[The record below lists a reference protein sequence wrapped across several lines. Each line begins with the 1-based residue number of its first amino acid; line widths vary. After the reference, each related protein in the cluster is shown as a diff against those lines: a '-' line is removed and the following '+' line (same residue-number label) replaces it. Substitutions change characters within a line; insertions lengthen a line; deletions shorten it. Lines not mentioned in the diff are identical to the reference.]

1 MQGIL
6 RQKKRESV
14 MKKPQLC
21 FALSVSIALAQAPM
35 LPGLA
40 APASG
45 SIWQKMSGSTKT
57 VAAQPAKAKTAV
69 VKTRQ
74 AAQPAVQ
81 ARVQPVAA
89 DGQAMLF
96 LLKGKGASASAPV
109 PGAALTIHPQVE
121 TPAVAAETSTATEAA
136 SDVVAGAPEVKQE
149 RTSEIPVPEIAN
161 NDAPQTTGQNVLS
174 NMSPDA
180 LIAQGSDAPVV
191 ATPIPPVVT
200 GTIDME
206 EFKSTNI
213 IDLKVSQSR
222 TFKSRNKIVRTSI
235 SDPSIAEPVVVAE
248 NQIVLLGKSP
258 GGATMVLWDDAG
270 NSIAVDLRV
279 NRDYSQLQSTLR
291 EIDPRIVVKA
301 FSVGG
306 SDRTLLLGDVDHAE
320 SIIRAFMAA
329 NAFMDDRGMI
339 IQVANSR
346 LINQR
351 VGEQGIAGGG
361 ATGGQA
367 GQLAQLSSVDKYTF
381 FANLNNNITRAQYIT
396 SDGGRVTSFV
406 KVRKVPLIV
415 LHCSFMEMNS
425 TAARALAMQL
435 GVNFGTNT
443 FAFGIGGNPLAN
455 QNQIAS
461 NPGITTQILTSQ
473 PVVGPGG
480 VGTVGAA
487 QAGYGVS
494 PVFFNSGS
502 VYGVSPYAGT
512 GTPLTNFN
520 TSGIGLGILNGVPTL
535 LSQAVLLGSP
545 GSTSFAQAFNGLA
558 NLFQLTSNLPTNQK
572 TRVSFN
578 PTVQGIITQSRAR
591 VLTEPTLVTISGE
604 RASFLAGGEIPI
616 LQSIATAGTSQFSVT
631 FEPFGIRL
639 NMIPVLMEN
648 GNINLEVAPEERLIS
663 NQPGLAL
670 TFVGGQGS
678 IPAFTTRKA
687 QTIVEMKPGQE
698 LFISGLIS
706 ANTGRQITKTPVL
719 GEVPVLGAL
728 YRSKAFTK
736 NESELVVAVRPEIIL
751 PGTPGQLKLPEEVGR
766 VEGPRDVNMFQVEPT
781 VIDERH
787 YTSGRSERRQKTSPT
802 LPEGAPIP
810 DSQ

>member
-1 MQGIL
+1 
-6 RQKKRESV
+6 

-21 FALSVSIALAQAPM
+21 FALSVSLALAQAPM

-45 SIWQKMSGSTKT
+45 NIWQKMSGSAQP
-57 VAAQPAKAKTAV
+57 VAAQPAKAKKTI
-69 VKTRQ
+69 VKTKQ
-74 AAQPAVQ
+74 TAKPIVQ
-81 ARVQPVAA
+81 AQVQPVAA

-96 LLKGKGASASAPV
+96 MLKGKGASASAPA

-121 TPAVAAETSTATEAA
+121 APTVAAEATTEAA
-136 SDVVAGAPEVKQE
+136 GDAVAGIPEQ
-149 RTSEIPVPEIAN
+149 RTQEIPTPEMSSTE
-161 NDAPQTTGQNVLS
+161 APQVSNTNALS
-174 NMSPDA
+174 NMSPDT
-180 LIAQGSDAPVV
+180 LIAQGTDAPVV

-270 NSIAVDLRV
+270 NSVAVDLRV
-279 NRDYSQLQSTLR
+279 TRDYSQLQATLR

-320 SIIRAFMAA
+320 SIIRAFTAA

-346 LINQR
+346 LINAR
-351 VGEQGIAGGG
+351 IGEQGTGSAA

-367 GQLAQLSSVDKYTF
+367 GQLAQLSSVDRYTF
-381 FANLNNNITRAQYIT
+381 FPNLVNNIARAQYIT

-425 TAARALAMQL
+425 TAARALAIQL
-435 GVNFGTNT
+435 GVNFSTNT
-443 FAFGIGGNPLAN
+443 FAFGIGGNPNAN
-455 QNQIAS
+455 QNAILS
-461 NPGITTQILTSQ
+461 NPGVTTNVITSATN
-473 PVVGPGG
+473 
-480 VGTVGAA
+480 A
-487 QAGYGVS
+487 QGIGLNQQSYAVS
-494 PVFFNSGS
+494 PVLFTTGTLLQNN
-502 VYGVSPYAGT
+502 PYAGT
-512 GTPLTNFN
+512 ATPLSTFN
-520 TSGIGLGILNGVPTL
+520 ISGIGQGILNGVPTL
-535 LSQAVLLGSP
+535 LSQAVLLGAP
-545 GSTSFAQAFNGLA
+545 GSTSFAQALNGLG
-558 NLFQLTSNLPTNQK
+558 NLFQGVSSFPTNQGTK
-572 TRVSFN
+572 VGIN
-578 PTVQGIITQSRAR
+578 PTIQGIITQSRAR
-591 VLTEPTLVTISGE
+591 ILTEPTLVTISGE

-670 TFVGGQGS
+670 QFINGTGS

-706 ANTGRQITKTPVL
+706 ANTGRQITKTPMI

-736 NESELVVAVRPEIIL
+736 NESELVVAVRPEVIL

>member
-1 MQGIL
+1 
-6 RQKKRESV
+6 
-14 MKKPQLC
+14 
-21 FALSVSIALAQAPM
+21 
-35 LPGLA
+35 
-40 APASG
+40 
-45 SIWQKMSGSTKT
+45 
-57 VAAQPAKAKTAV
+57 
-69 VKTRQ
+69 
-74 AAQPAVQ
+74 
-81 ARVQPVAA
+81 
-89 DGQAMLF
+89 
-96 LLKGKGASASAPV
+96 
-109 PGAALTIHPQVE
+109 
-121 TPAVAAETSTATEAA
+121 
-136 SDVVAGAPEVKQE
+136 
-149 RTSEIPVPEIAN
+149 
-161 NDAPQTTGQNVLS
+161 
-174 NMSPDA
+174 
-180 LIAQGSDAPVV
+180 
-191 ATPIPPVVT
+191 
-200 GTIDME
+200 
-206 EFKSTNI
+206 
-213 IDLKVSQSR
+213 
-222 TFKSRNKIVRTSI
+222 
-235 SDPSIAEPVVVAE
+235 
-248 NQIVLLGKSP
+248 
-258 GGATMVLWDDAG
+258 
-270 NSIAVDLRV
+270 
-279 NRDYSQLQSTLR
+279 
-291 EIDPRIVVKA
+291 
-301 FSVGG
+301 
-306 SDRTLLLGDVDHAE
+306 
-320 SIIRAFMAA
+320 MAA

-351 VGEQGIAGGG
+351 VGEQGIASGG

>member
-1 MQGIL
+1 
-6 RQKKRESV
+6 
-14 MKKPQLC
+14 MKTPQLC
-21 FALSVSIALAQAPM
+21 LALSVSMALAQAPM
-35 LPGLA
+35 LPGEA

-45 SIWQKMSGSTKT
+45 NIWQKMSGGS
-57 VAAQPAKAKTAV
+57 VAQSQPVKAKSV
-69 VKTRQ
+69 IVKTKATVKP
-74 AAQPAVQ
+74 AATKAV
-81 ARVQPVAA
+81 APIAA

-96 LLKGKGASASAPV
+96 LLKGKGTAASAPT
-109 PGAALTIHPQVE
+109 PGAALTIHPQVADQTEVVAAGNSEPATDAVAGLPEETTSKVAAQEPANEDAYSKASGTNSLSRISPDTLLAQSTE
-121 TPAVAAETSTATEAA
+121 TP
-136 SDVVAGAPEVKQE
+136 
-149 RTSEIPVPEIAN
+149 IN
-161 NDAPQTTGQNVLS
+161 
-174 NMSPDA
+174 
-180 LIAQGSDAPVV
+180 

-206 EFKSTNI
+206 EFKSTNV

-270 NSIAVDLRV
+270 NSVAVDLRV
-279 NRDYSQLQSTLR
+279 TRDYSQLQSTLR

-320 SIIRAFMAA
+320 SIIRAFSAA
-329 NAFMDDRGMI
+329 NAFMDDRGMV

-346 LINQR
+346 LLNAR
-351 VGEQGIAGGG
+351 VGEQSSSGGG
-361 ATGGQA
+361 AGVGGQT

-381 FANLNNNITRAQYIT
+381 FPNLNNNISRAQYIT

-415 LHCSFMEMNS
+415 LHVSFMEMNS
-425 TAARALAMQL
+425 TAARALGIML
-435 GVNFGTNT
+435 GVNMSTNT
-443 FAFGIGGNPLAN
+443 FAFGIGGSAQPT
-455 QNQIAS
+455 QNAIFS
-461 NPGITTQILTSQ
+461 NPGVTSTLITSV
-473 PVVGPGG
+473 PVNG
-480 VGTVGAA
+480 VGSA
-487 QAGYGVS
+487 QQAYAVS
-494 PVFFNSGS
+494 PVAFNTGTIFNN
-502 VYGVSPYAGT
+502 GGNLYAGT
-512 GTPLTNFN
+512 STPLTGFAVNG
-520 TSGIGLGILNGVPTL
+520 TGLGVLNSVPTL
-535 LSQAVLLGSP
+535 LNQSVLFGAP
-545 GSTSFAQAFNGLA
+545 GSTSFAQAISQLG
-558 NLFQLTSNLPTNQK
+558 NLFAGTSNFATNNK
-572 TRVSFN
+572 TRFGLN

-591 VLTEPTLVTISGE
+591 VLSEPTLVTISGE
-604 RASFLAGGEIPI
+604 RAAFLAGGEIPI

-663 NQPGLAL
+663 NDPSLSLRFTGAS
-670 TFVGGQGS
+670 GS

-706 ANTGRQITKTPVL
+706 ANTGRQITKTPAL

-736 NESELVVAVRPEIIL
+736 NESELVVAVRPEVIL

>member
-1 MQGIL
+1 
-6 RQKKRESV
+6 

-21 FALSVSIALAQAPM
+21 FALSVSLALAQAPM

-45 SIWQKMSGSTKT
+45 NIWQKMSGAKT
-57 VAAQPAKAKTAV
+57 VAAQPAKAKTTV
-69 VKTRQ
+69 VKARQ
-74 AAQPAVQ
+74 ASKPVVQ
-81 ARVQPVAA
+81 AQSIKPVDA

-96 LLKGKGASASAPV
+96 LLKGKGAAAAAPA
-109 PGAALTIHPQVE
+109 PGAALTIHPQVAD
-121 TPAVAAETSTATEAA
+121 TPAAAAETTAPA
-136 SDVVAGAPEVKQE
+136 SDMVADIPAESRTAEE
-149 RTSEIPVPEIAN
+149 RTSEIPTPEISSS
-161 NDAPQTTGQNVLS
+161 APQTLGDNAVTRL
-174 NMSPDA
+174 SPDA
-180 LIAQGSDAPVV
+180 LVAQGSDAPLV

-279 NRDYSQLQSTLR
+279 SRDYSQLQATLR

-339 IQVANSR
+339 IQAANSR
-346 LINQR
+346 LINAR
-351 VGEQGIAGGG
+351 VGEQAQGAAG
-361 ATGGQA
+361 AVGGQT
-367 GQLAQLSSVDKYTF
+367 GQLAQLSSVDKYTYF
-381 FANLNNNITRAQYIT
+381 PNLNNNIARAQYIT

-425 TAARALAMQL
+425 TAARALAIQL
-435 GVNFGTNT
+435 GINLSTNT
-443 FAFGIGGNPLAN
+443 FAFGIGGNTGTAN
-455 QNQIAS
+455 QNYVFS
-461 NPGITTQILTSQ
+461 NPGVTTTVVTST
-473 PVVGPGG
+473 PVTGPGG
-480 VGTVGAA
+480 VGTVGANQ
-487 QAGYGVS
+487 QAYAVS
-494 PVFFNSGS
+494 PVIFNTGNIIA
-502 VYGVSPYAGT
+502 GQPYTGT
-512 GTPLTNFN
+512 GSPLTGFTVN
-520 TSGIGLGILNGVPTL
+520 GIGQGILNQVPTL

-545 GSTSFAQAFNGLA
+545 GSTSFAQAFNGLG
-558 NLFQLTSNLPTNQK
+558 NLFQGISMFPTNQQ
-572 TRVSFN
+572 TRVGIN

-591 VLTEPTLVTISGE
+591 ILTEPTLVTVSGE
-604 RASFLAGGEIPI
+604 RAAFLAGGEIPI

-670 TFVGGQGS
+670 QFVGGQGS

-698 LFISGLIS
+698 LFI
-706 ANTGRQITKTPVL
+706 
-719 GEVPVLGAL
+719 
-728 YRSKAFTK
+728 
-736 NESELVVAVRPEIIL
+736 
-751 PGTPGQLKLPEEVGR
+751 
-766 VEGPRDVNMFQVEPT
+766 
-781 VIDERH
+781 
-787 YTSGRSERRQKTSPT
+787 
-802 LPEGAPIP
+802 
-810 DSQ
+810 

>member
-1 MQGIL
+1 
-6 RQKKRESV
+6 

-21 FALSVSIALAQAPM
+21 FALSVSLALAQAPM

-45 SIWQKMSGSTKT
+45 NIWQKMSGAKT
-57 VAAQPAKAKTAV
+57 VAAQPAKAKTTV
-69 VKTRQ
+69 VKARQ
-74 AAQPAVQ
+74 ASKPVVQ
-81 ARVQPVAA
+81 AQSVKPVDA

-96 LLKGKGASASAPV
+96 LLKGKGATAAAPA
-109 PGAALTIHPQVE
+109 PGAALTIHPQVAD
-121 TPAVAAETSTATEAA
+121 TPAAAAETTAPA
-136 SDVVAGAPEVKQE
+136 SDMVAEIPAESRTSE
-149 RTSEIPVPEIAN
+149 ARTSEIPTPEISST
-161 NDAPQTTGQNVLS
+161 APQTFGDNAVTRL
-174 NMSPDA
+174 SPDA
-180 LIAQGSDAPVV
+180 LVAQGTDSPVV

-279 NRDYSQLQSTLR
+279 SRDYSQLQATLR

-339 IQVANSR
+339 IQAANSR
-346 LINQR
+346 LINAR
-351 VGEQGIAGGG
+351 VGEIAVGAGGG
-361 ATGGQA
+361 SGGQT
-367 GQLAQLSSVDKYTF
+367 GQLAQLSSVDKYTYF
-381 FANLNNNITRAQYIT
+381 PNLNNNIARAQYIT

-425 TAARALAMQL
+425 TAARALAIQL
-435 GVNFGTNT
+435 GINLSTNT
-443 FAFGIGGNPLAN
+443 FAFGIGGNTAAAN
-455 QNQIAS
+455 QNYVFS
-461 NPGITTQILTSQ
+461 NPGVTTTVVTST

-480 VGTVGAA
+480 VGTVGSNQ
-487 QAGYGVS
+487 QAYAIS
-494 PVFFNSGS
+494 PVIFN
-502 VYGVSPYAGT
+502 T
-512 GTPLTNFN
+512 GTTLANPPYGGTSSPLTSFSVN
-520 TSGIGLGILNGVPTL
+520 GIGQGILNQVPTL

-545 GSTSFAQAFNGLA
+545 GSTSFAQAFNGLG
-558 NLFQLTSNLPTNQK
+558 NLFQGISMFPTNQQ
-572 TRVSFN
+572 TRVGIN

-591 VLTEPTLVTISGE
+591 ILTEPTLVTVSGE
-604 RASFLAGGEIPI
+604 RAAFLAGGEIPI

-670 TFVGGQGS
+670 QFINGTGS

-736 NESELVVAVRPEIIL
+736 NESELVVAVRPEVIL